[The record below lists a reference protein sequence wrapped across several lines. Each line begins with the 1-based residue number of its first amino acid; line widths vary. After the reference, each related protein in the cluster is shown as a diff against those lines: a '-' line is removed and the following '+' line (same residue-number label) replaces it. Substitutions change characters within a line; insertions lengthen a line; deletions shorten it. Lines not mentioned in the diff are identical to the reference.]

1 MCGFSRLVKPLW
13 DFISLFFGKDSPAK
27 TSAEPSAPSPPAEVA
42 AAEAAGQAAAAGT
55 PPATQVSEGEDEDII
70 GAEVPHQKKT

>member
-1 MCGFSRLVKPLW
+1 
-13 DFISLFFGKDSPAK
+13 
-27 TSAEPSAPSPPAEVA
+27 VA